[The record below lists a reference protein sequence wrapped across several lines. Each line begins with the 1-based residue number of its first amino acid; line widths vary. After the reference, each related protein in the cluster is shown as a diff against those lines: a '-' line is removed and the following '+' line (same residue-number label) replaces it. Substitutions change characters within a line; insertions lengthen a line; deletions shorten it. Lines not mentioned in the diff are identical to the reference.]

1 MITISLCMIVKNEED
16 VLARCLDSIK
26 YLVDEIVIVDTGS
39 TDKTKEIASKYT
51 NRIYDFEWIDDFSA
65 ARNYAFSKATKKYV
79 MWLDADDVLLS
90 NDKTKLKKLKK
101 NLDPTVDTIMMKYN
115 VGFDAD
121 DNVTLSYYRERLFK
135 RETNPTW
142 VDPIHEV
149 VVPYGNVFHS
159 DIAISHKKIH
169 VSEPGRNLR
178 IFEKMVNSGI
188 ELNPRQQFYYSR
200 ELYYNTRYDEAVI
213 GFTKFLDSKKGWI
226 ENSISACVDL
236 ANTYE
241 AMGDNDNALKALF
254 RSFEFDEPRAE
265 VCCNIGR
272 YLLDQGLYRVSI
284 YWYNVAL
291 TRKENTESGGFTNH
305 DYYGYIPAIQLC
317 VCYDRLGDRQMA
329 IAFNELAAKYKPN
342 DSAVEYNRN
351 YFNQDK

>member
-39 TDKTKEIASKYT
+39 TDNTKEIASKYT
-51 NRIYDFEWIDDFSA
+51 KKIYDFEWIDDFSV

-79 MWLDADDVLLS
+79 MWLDADDVLLP
-90 NDKTKLKKLKK
+90 NDKTKFTKLKK
-101 NLDPTVDTIMMKYN
+101 NIDPTIDTIMMKYN
-115 VGFDAD
+115 VGFDAN
-121 DNVTLSYYRERLFK
+121 DNVTLSYYRERMFK

-149 VVPYGNVFHS
+149 VVPYGNIFHC

-178 IFEKMVNSGI
+178 IFEKMVNNGV

-200 ELYYNTRYDEAVI
+200 ELYYNARYEDAVK
-213 GFTKFLDSKKGWI
+213 GFTKFLDSKKGWV

-241 AMGDNDNALKALF
+241 AMGDKDSALRALF

-272 YLLDQGLYRVSI
+272 YLLDQGLYTTSI
-284 YWYNVAL
+284 YWYNTAL
-291 TRKENTESGGFTNH
+291 TRKENIESGGFTNH

-317 VCYDRLGDRQMA
+317 VCYDRLGDRQKA

-351 YFNQDK
+351 YFNQAH